1 MGELEFAQEHLAE
14 FVTAGAG
21 MFKPEW
27 FDHRYDPVGKDHFR
41 LPDGELVHRHH
52 LRRFLV
58 VDLAVSTKTTAD
70 YTVVMACGRTKDRR
84 LLILDVDRARR
95 EGPDIVPAIQ
105 AMVAVAG
112 EPRVDRADG
121 VPARDRPGGPPGR
134 GARPGAEARPGQGLS
149 RDAGHGRDGGRPG
162 AAPALGPLAS
172 GLRDGGA
179 LLSGRPVDDD
189 QVDCL
194 SYAVAVQNT
203 HTGFSLAN
211 CRPDPNARRRRRQPT
226 IAEMFEGMGPNDPG
240 DEGVSSFDTS
250 DVYEPWRR

>member
-41 LPDGELVHRHH
+41 LPEGELVHRHH

-105 AMVAVAG
+105 AVVGRWQASLVWIERTAFQLAIVQ
-112 EPRVDRADG
+112 EARRAG
-121 VPARDRPGGPPGR
+121 VPVRELKPDRDKVARAMP
-134 GARPGAEARPGQGLS
+134 ATAAME
-149 RDAGHGRDGGRPG
+149 GGRVLLPRS
-162 AAPALGPLAS
+162 ARW
-172 GLRDGGA
+172 LRDFETEV
-179 LLSGRPVDDD
+179 LSPSR
-189 QVDCL
+189 
-194 SYAVAVQNT
+194 
-203 HTGFSLAN
+203 
-211 CRPDPNARRRRRQPT
+211 
-226 IAEMFEGMGPNDPG
+226 
-240 DEGVSSFDTS
+240 
-250 DVYEPWRR
+250 